1 VLANAGGVTVSYFEW
16 VQDIQAYFWTE
27 DEVNQR
33 MQAVMERAYAE
44 ARTLSE
50 EKNVRLRLASLAIG
64 IGRVA
69 DAHRARGLF
78 P

>member
-1 VLANAGGVTVSYFEW
+1 
-16 VQDIQAYFWTE
+16 
-27 DEVNQR
+27 
-33 MQAVMERAYAE
+33 MERAYDEVRAL
-44 ARTLSE
+44 AE
-50 EKNVRLRLASLAIG
+50 EKNVRLRLAALALG